1 MLYDFDRPREQA
13 YRFGFSQNFARH
25 GLPGTSIIVNF
36 TKGRNAETDD
46 GMPLADADE
55 IAITADFRPQKG
67 FLKGLWLRVRYAEG
81 DRGSPVADRREVRV
95 ILNYGLEAL
104 Q

>member
-1 MLYDFDRPREQA
+1 M
-13 YRFGFSQNFARH
+13 
-25 GLPGTSIIVNF
+25 PGASLIVNY

-46 GMPLADADE
+46 GMAQADADE
-55 IAITADFRPQKG
+55 IAITADIRPQKG

-81 DRGSPVADRREVRV
+81 DRGSPVADRREVRI
-95 ILNYGLEAL
+95 ILNYSLEVF